1 MASCGMQGRAGS
13 GDADARK
20 RRQEPPP
27 SIQQSEMRT
36 VAVKSCENVFLL
48 AGAPFRSPAF
58 LVASAAFADA
68 GGTVAANVES
78 PAEFRAAFKQT
89 LPKVVEA

>member
-1 MASCGMQGRAGS
+1 MQGRAGS

-36 VAVKSCENVFLL
+36 VAVKSCENPGEIRTV
-48 AGAPFRSPAF
+48 ATNEPYTSRSPAF

-78 PAEFRAAFKQT
+78 PAEFLAAFKQA
-89 LPKVVEA
+89 LP

>member
-27 SIQQSEMRT
+27 SIKQSEMRT
-36 VAVKSCENVFLL
+36 VATNEPNCHVFLV

-78 PAEFRAAFKQT
+78 PAEFLAAFKQA
-89 LPKVVEA
+89 LP